1 VALTFSRKQVEDQVT
16 QSINQVQELAD
27 QKALAI
33 SQGKSNRLSTVK
45 SCCSE
50 LESLN
55 RTSTSVCVHNSKLA
69 NLLIAPT
76 LTTANLD
83 IILHITCLLY

>member
-1 VALTFSRKQVEDQVT
+1 MCSELIASKVALTFSRKQVEDQVT
-16 QSINQVQELAD
+16 QLINQVQELAD

-33 SQGKSNRLSTVK
+33 SQGKSNGLSTVK

-55 RTSTSVCVHNSKLA
+55 
-69 NLLIAPT
+69 
-76 LTTANLD
+76 
-83 IILHITCLLY
+83 